1 MNKNLNLALGAAL
14 LMLGLFTVGAA
25 RAHGDEDH
33 SAPASAAVS
42 TSLPRVGVTTEDF
55 EIVAVLEAM
64 RLLVFVDRSSS
75 NEPVTQAQVEVD
87 GVGPGASAP
96 EVAPGV
102 YALTL
107 AQPLAAGAHAL
118 TVTIQTA
125 DTSDLLT
132 ATLEVPATVE
142 PSVPAVRS
150 GFVSSISA
158 LWPWLAGAAG
168 LATAG
173 LLVLAAGVGGLRRDV
188 GHLPAVGD
196 GGHCR
201 PLPSRTGFG
210 LRRSSWP
217 VRLLE
222 AKITANP
229 PGWWWR
235 PPSPRPPAVRP
246 KTEPCRSPPG
256 TVAWARRRRCR
267 AMV

>member
-55 EIVAVLEAM
+55 EIVAVLEAS
-64 RLLVFVDRSSS
+64 RLLVFVDRSTS
-75 NEPVTQAQVEVD
+75 NEPVAQAQVEVD

-132 ATLEVPATVE
+132 ATLEVPVAVDA
-142 PSVPAVRS
+142 SVTDVRS
-150 GFVSSISA
+150 GFVSSISP
-158 LWPWLAGAAG
+158 LWPWLAGAAV

-173 LLVLAAGVGGLRRDV
+173 LIWLA
-188 GHLPAVGD
+188 
-196 GGHCR
+196 
-201 PLPSRTGFG
+201 
-210 LRRSSWP
+210 
-217 VRLLE
+217 
-222 AKITANP
+222 I
-229 PGWWWR
+229 
-235 PPSPRPPAVRP
+235 
-246 KTEPCRSPPG
+246 
-256 TVAWARRRRCR
+256 RRRKP
-267 AMV
+267 APAA